1 MSDVSSEA
9 GARSETDAT
18 DAAAPELRARIE
30 ELDAQLEL
38 LADENRRLRAAYAAA
53 RRTTYRRTA
62 AGLIGVGLL
71 CGTAGLVV
79 PAGANVLFALAGTG
93 LFGGVLTY
101 LVTPERFISADIGE
115 RVYAALA
122 ESYAGLVTELG
133 LSDRRVYMPTGGSVE
148 ADGSGTAVRLFV
160 PQRSSMPLPDPDRL
174 RETLIVAEESDQ
186 SHGLATEPTGARIFA
201 AFETAATAPVAAD
214 PRELVAQLEEAVVAD
229 FELARSVESDI
240 DPERRR
246 ATIRIEDPVYGP
258 GDRFD
263 HPVVSFF
270 AVGLA
275 AAVDEPVEAVHTA
288 TDPLTV
294 TYRWGRE
301 PIASNDPTR

>member
-1 MSDVSSEA
+1 MSDASSKT
-9 GARSETDAT
+9 GARSEADAAE
-18 DAAAPELRARIE
+18 AAAPRAQIE
-30 ELDAQLEL
+30 ELDAHVEL
-38 LADENRRLRAAYAAA
+38 LAAENRRLRAAYAAA

-62 AGLIGVGLL
+62 AGLIAVGLL
-71 CGTAGLVV
+71 CGAAGLVV
-79 PAGANVLFALAGTG
+79 PTGANVLFALAGTG

-122 ESYAGLVTELG
+122 DSYAGLATELG
-133 LSDRRVYMPTGGSVE
+133 LSDRRVYVPT
-148 ADGSGTAVRLFV
+148 DGSGRAGESGAAVRLFV
-160 PQRSSMPLPDPDRL
+160 PQRSSMPLPEPDRL
-174 RETLIVAEESDQ
+174 GETLLVGEGPEQ
-186 SHGLATEPTGARIFA
+186 THGLATEPTGARIFG
-201 AFETAATAPVAAD
+201 AFETAATAPVATD
-214 PRELVAQLEEAVVAD
+214 PRELIAQLEEAVVAD
-229 FELARSVESDI
+229 FELAGSVESDI

-246 ATIRIEDPVYGP
+246 ATIRIEEPVYGP

-270 AVGLA
+270 AVGIA
-275 AAVDEPVEAVHTA
+275 TAVGDPVEPVRTG

-301 PIASNDPTR
+301 PIASTDPTR